1 MFTCP
6 LLFHLE
12 EVRCATGEIQL
23 VPPGPRG
30 HLLPPEARTDRV
42 HILPLSGDQKPVL
55 SPCRAGH
62 IKQSEQL
69 HSCRVSVRLNNRT
82 TYKFPLVPIQLSS
95 CVIVFNHIKE
105 LG

>member
-1 MFTCP
+1 MFTRP
-6 LLFHLE
+6 LLFYLE
-12 EVRCATGEIQL
+12 EVRCITGEIQL

-55 SPCRAGH
+55 SPRRAGH
-62 IKQSEQL
+62 IEQSEQL
-69 HSCRVSVRLNNRT
+69 HSCRVSVRLNKRT
-82 TYKFPLVPIQLSS
+82 TYKLPLVPIQLSS
-95 CVIVFNHIKE
+95 CVIVYNHIKE